1 MPRRR
6 KSLHNNKAPLIFT
19 ESPVNIQSNVP
30 SPVYCSRHPLT
41 AKSVP
46 VGDLSWVSPQFSGN
60 QASTRKVKKQRK
72 RRSTSGSKCTCHHGS
87 HGNPTGGASNKYEP
101 LKFFGEKTP
110 PVTIVEDL
118 SFSEEEENVNISQET
133 KSPCLNRAE
142 TALKRKSRSKRKSL
156 VLKRKLLSENDLLV
170 KQTGD
175 QDNSDDNFDLGN
187 HRNTSFHTPVTNI
200 IPRVKAIIRNDLTE
214 VDGIQ
219 PESDDFNGTPVNK
232 IPSPVKRL
240 FTSLQESPETNVFT
254 LIKNRKSS
262 KANKDM
268 KNKPNRLLKNLNTSV
283 YSPSGRNNNGHVLV
297 ADTPEADYGIPY
309 RLRRLRKIRTK
320 CNI

>member
-60 QASTRKVKKQRK
+60 QESTRKVKKQRK
-72 RRSTSGSKCTCHHGS
+72 HRSTSGPKCTCHHGS
-87 HGNPTGGASNKYEP
+87 HGNPAGGASNKYEP

-142 TALKRKSRSKRKSL
+142 TAQKRKSR
-156 VLKRKLLSENDLLV
+156 N
-170 KQTGD
+170 
-175 QDNSDDNFDLGN
+175 DNFDLGN
-187 HRNTSFHTPVTNI
+187 HGNTSFHTPVTNI
-200 IPRVKAIIRNDLTE
+200 IPRVKAVIENDLSE

-219 PESDDFNGTPVNK
+219 QERDDFTGTPVNK

-240 FTSLQESPETNVFT
+240 FTSLKESPETNVFT

-262 KANKDM
+262 KANT
-268 KNKPNRLLKNLNTSV
+268 NKPNRLLKNLNTSM
-283 YSPSGRNNNGHVLV
+283 YSPSGRNNNVHVLV
-297 ADTPEADYGIPY
+297 ADTPEAEYGIPY

-320 CNI
+320 CNN

>member
-60 QASTRKVKKQRK
+60 QESTRKVKKQRK
-72 RRSTSGSKCTCHHGS
+72 RRSTSGPKCTCHHGS
-87 HGNPTGGASNKYEP
+87 HGNPAGGASNKYEP

-142 TALKRKSRSKRKSL
+142 TAQKRKSRSKRKSL
-156 VLKRKLLSENDLLV
+156 VSKLLSENDLLN
-170 KQTGD
+170 KQPGD
-175 QDNSDDNFDLGN
+175 HYNSDDNFDLGN
-187 HRNTSFHTPVTNI
+187 HGNTSFHTPVTNI
-200 IPRVKAIIRNDLTE
+200 IPRVKAVIENDISE
-214 VDGIQ
+214 VNGIQ
-219 PESDDFNGTPVNK
+219 QEYDEFTGTPVNK

-240 FTSLQESPETNVFT
+240 FTSLKESPETNVFT

-262 KANKDM
+262 KANT
-268 KNKPNRLLKNLNTSV
+268 NKPNRLLKNLNTSM
-283 YSPSGRNNNGHVLV
+283 YSPSGRNNNVHVLV
-297 ADTPEADYGIPY
+297 ADTPEAEYGIPY
-309 RLRRLRKIRTK
+309 RLRRLRTIRTK
-320 CNI
+320 CNN

>member
-60 QASTRKVKKQRK
+60 QESTRKVKKQRK
-72 RRSTSGSKCTCHHGS
+72 RRSTSGPKCTCHHGS
-87 HGNPTGGASNKYEP
+87 HGNPAGGASNKYEP

-142 TALKRKSRSKRKSL
+142 TAQKRKSRSKRKSL
-156 VLKRKLLSENDLLV
+156 VSKRKLLSENDLLN
-170 KQTGD
+170 KQPGD
-175 QDNSDDNFDLGN
+175 HYNSDDNFDLGN
-187 HRNTSFHTPVTNI
+187 HGNTSFHTPVTNI
-200 IPRVKAIIRNDLTE
+200 IPRVKAVIENDLSE
-214 VDGIQ
+214 VDGILQ
-219 PESDDFNGTPVNK
+219 EHDEFTGTPVNK

-240 FTSLQESPETNVFT
+240 FTSLKESPETNVFT

-262 KANKDM
+262 KANT
-268 KNKPNRLLKNLNTSV
+268 NKPNRLLKNLNTSM
-283 YSPSGRNNNGHVLV
+283 YSPSGRNNNVHVLV
-297 ADTPEADYGIPY
+297 ADTPEAEYGIPY

-320 CNI
+320 CNN